1 MMIPKYKF
9 YDLFHKSSSLQT
21 KLVSEKNFTYRIVFS
36 ILNQVL
42 RNKNNLDI
50 LDFGCG
56 SGTLSLYFASKGN
69 NVVGIDISPKVIRT
83 AKASASRLD
92 LRKELNF
99 FTLNEGKRKI
109 KGQRFD
115 LILCI
120 EVLEHIKND
129 EVLLRFFSSH
139 LKKSGY
145 LILST
150 PSKNAPLYKIGLTK
164 NFDKR
169 VGHLRR
175 YNLKSL
181 EKVFLRA
188 NLKVKDSKKT
198 EGIIR
203 NSLFVIP
210 FLGRFIKFLKGPL
223 SDLFTFLDQLT
234 IPLLGE
240 SDIFVVAQK
249 K

>member
-56 SGTLSLYFASKGN
+56 SGTLSLYFASKVN

-120 EVLEHIKND
+120 EVLEHI
-129 EVLLRFFSSH
+129 
-139 LKKSGY
+139 KKSGY